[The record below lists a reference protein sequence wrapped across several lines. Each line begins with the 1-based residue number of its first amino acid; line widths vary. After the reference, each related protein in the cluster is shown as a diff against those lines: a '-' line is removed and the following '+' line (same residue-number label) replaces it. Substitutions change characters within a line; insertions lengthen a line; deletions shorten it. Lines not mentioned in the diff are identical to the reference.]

1 LVVLK
6 RGAAPRLR
14 GSRQCLVLVGWLVI
28 LKRGAAPRLRGSR
41 QCSEL
46 PTERADSERRPRRLP
61 RCDHR
66 TAPSSVPPSTSRV
79 ARAAPPPAPAH
90 ALQHTLGVARGAV
103 PHAVAGPLAHT
114 PEQPAPHSGCR
125 VRRCART
132 PPPRMASQDLH
143 DRPVP
148 HAPRLH
154 LRSVWPT
161 PLMPMRRT
169 SRTDL
174 VAVAPAGRCCRGA
187 AERRDGGGFNDGGA
201 PARST
206 HPCVTPPPPASFLG
220 LLRTQR
226 R

>member
-125 VRRCART
+125 VRRCARA
-132 PPPRMASQDLH
+132 PPPRMASH
-143 DRPVP
+143 DSHERPVP
-148 HAPRLH
+148 HAPH
-154 LRSVWPT
+154 LPPSQRGPHLSCPCAAHLIWSPSRRQGGAVEEPQSDAMDVDSTMEARPHAPPT
-161 PLMPMRRT
+161 P
-169 SRTDL
+169 
-174 VAVAPAGRCCRGA
+174 A
-187 AERRDGGGFNDGGA
+187 
-201 PARST
+201 
-206 HPCVTPPPPASFLG
+206 
-220 LLRTQR
+220 
-226 R
+226 